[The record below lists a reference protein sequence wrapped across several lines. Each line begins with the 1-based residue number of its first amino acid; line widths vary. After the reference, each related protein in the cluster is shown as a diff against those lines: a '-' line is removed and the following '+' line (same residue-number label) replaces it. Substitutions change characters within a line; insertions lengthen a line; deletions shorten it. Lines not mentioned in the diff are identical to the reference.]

1 MMDIQIK
8 AKKPKPY
15 LRALWPAV
23 AFTAVGVAYWFY
35 QQPPSIP
42 SGLWLAEVKVGP
54 LQSAVRGQG
63 QIRPAQSQ
71 WLVAESGGLIAQIL
85 LRPGSKLQAGDIVMT
100 LRNPQLEDE
109 LLTLQLTLQE
119 LKAEQLAQD
128 AQLRTELLT
137 QKQKLNSVNSQLRKA
152 LLEQTAHQKLQTYGV
167 VSQITLDRTAIDVDE
182 LKQQQQSEQENLQE
196 LTQLHQTRRAAF
208 AARVDLSARKLE
220 LMQQKIS
227 QLVIKAPAD
236 GVLQQLSPD
245 LAVGKHLIAG
255 SPLAELSLTGE
266 AQAEIKLPT
275 IQAAAVKVGMTAEV
289 RWFDQNLTAEVS
301 RIDPNASSDM
311 VSIDLRL
318 SRTDIEIPA
327 GSPVQATI
335 TTAALPT
342 VLHLPRNDLLKA
354 NSEMTLYRQDPA
366 QTDIL
371 HQIKVRTGD
380 ATADAQIIKSGLA
393 AGDKILLEPLP
404 ISGEP
409 ATVRMKG

>member
-8 AKKPKPY
+8 ASQ
-15 LRALWPAV
+15 PARYARLIWSLLAV
-23 AFTAVGVAYWFY
+23 TAGMTAYWFY
-35 QQPPSIP
+35 QQPPTIQ
-42 SGLWLAEVKVGP
+42 SGLWLAEVKSGP
-54 LQSAVRGQG
+54 LQSAVSGQG
-63 QIRPAQSQ
+63 MIRPAQSQ

-85 LRPGSKLQAGDIVMT
+85 LRPGSKLQAGDTVMT

-109 LLTLQLTLQE
+109 LLTQQLTLQE

-128 AQLRTELLT
+128 ALLRTELLN
-137 QKQKLNSVNSQLRKA
+137 QKQKLSSINSQLRKA
-152 LLEQTAHQKLQTYGV
+152 LLEQAAQQKLQTYGV
-167 VSQITLDRTAIDVDE
+167 VSQIALDRTAIDVDE
-182 LKQQQQSEQENLQE
+182 LKQQQGSEQENLQE

-208 AARVDLSARKLE
+208 AAKVDLSARKLALTE
-220 LMQQKIS
+220 QRIN
-227 QLVIKAPAD
+227 QLAIKAPAE

-245 LAVGKHLIAG
+245 LAVGKHLMAG
-255 SPLAELSLTGE
+255 SALAELSLAGE

-275 IQAAAVKVGMTAEV
+275 IQAATVKVGMKAEV
-289 RWFDQNLTAEVS
+289 SWLDQKLSAEVS

-311 VSIDLRL
+311 VTVDLRL

-335 TTAALPT
+335 TTAALPA

-354 NSEMTLYRQDPA
+354 NSEITLYRQDPA
-366 QTDIL
+366 QTDML
-371 HQIKVRTGD
+371 HQIKVQTGD

-404 ISGEP
+404 LSGEP
-409 ATVRMKG
+409 TTVRMKG

>member
-8 AKKPKPY
+8 ASQ
-15 LRALWPAV
+15 PARYTRIAWSV
-23 AFTAVGVAYWFY
+23 LAVTAVMTGYWFY
-35 QQPPSIP
+35 QQPPTIQ
-42 SGLWLAEVKVGP
+42 SGLWLAEVKSGP
-54 LQSAVRGQG
+54 LQSAVSGQG
-63 QIRPAQSQ
+63 MIRPAQSQ

-85 LRPGSKLQAGDIVMT
+85 LRPGSKLQAGDTVMT

-109 LLTLQLTLQE
+109 LLTQQLTLQE

-128 AQLRTELLT
+128 ALLRTELLN
-137 QKQKLNSVNSQLRKA
+137 QKQKLSSINSQLRKA
-152 LLEQTAHQKLQTYGV
+152 LLEQAAQQKLQTYGV
-167 VSQITLDRTAIDVDE
+167 VSQIALDRTAIDVDE
-182 LKQQQQSEQENLQE
+182 LKQQQGSEQENLQE

-208 AARVDLSARKLE
+208 AAKVDLSARKLALTE
-220 LMQQKIS
+220 QKIS
-227 QLVIKAPAD
+227 QLAIKAPAD

-255 SPLAELSLTGE
+255 SALAELSLAGQ

-275 IQAAAVKVGMTAEV
+275 IQAATVKVGM
-289 RWFDQNLTAEVS
+289 QAEVS

-311 VSIDLRL
+311 VTVDLRL

-335 TTAALPT
+335 TTAALPA

-366 QTDIL
+366 QTDTL
-371 HQIKVRTGD
+371 RQIKVRTGD
-380 ATADAQIIKSGLA
+380 ATTEAQIIKSGLA
-393 AGDKILLEPLP
+393 AGDKVLLEPLP